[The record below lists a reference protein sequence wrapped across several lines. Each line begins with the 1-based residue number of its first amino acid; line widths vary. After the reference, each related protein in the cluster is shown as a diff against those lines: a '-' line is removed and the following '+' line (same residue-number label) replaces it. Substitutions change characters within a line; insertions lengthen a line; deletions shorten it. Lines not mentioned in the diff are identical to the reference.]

1 MKGDRGMEQ
10 HRIASHPILA
20 VPERED
26 VPFYWNKIL
35 LTAKQGE
42 MIASAL
48 IANGIHVFGHHHKD
62 GSAQGI
68 FCANGQCAKC
78 SVIAN
83 GIIVKSCM
91 TAVQTNMIVESAD
104 GLPDLI
110 DLGEIPQMQS
120 IEEIKTDILIIGG
133 GPSGLAAAIQL
144 GNHKLKALLIDD
156 KNELG
161 GKLVLQTHKF
171 FGSQEDSYAG
181 TRGIDI
187 GELLAEQV
195 AKLSSIEIWL
205 NSTALFVFSDK
216 KVGIL
221 KDGVYKIVSA
231 IVILN
236 AAGARE
242 KFLRFTGNTLAG
254 IYGAGAFQTL
264 VNRDLVKP
272 TERLF
277 IIGGGNVGLIAGYHA
292 LQAGIQVVGLA
303 EAMPRCGGY
312 KVHADKLVRFGVPIY
327 TSHTI
332 LSANGKESV
341 ESITI
346 VEIDSRFKPI
356 PGTEKTFSC
365 DTILIAVGLDPLSEF
380 TIEAEEAGI
389 PIYAAGDALE
399 IAEASSAMFNGKIIG
414 LKIAKDLGAQV
425 EDVPIEWYEK
435 AEVLKAHPGGI
446 FPYPDLGIEEGV
458 MPVIH
463 CLQEIPCNPCT
474 TVCPTNSINIEDG
487 TLMGLPKYTGSCI
500 GCNKCLLIC
509 PGLAITL
516 VDYRKDNDN
525 PTVTIAYEITNMPVH
540 VGDFVELV
548 EIEGIDLGKAEV
560 TAVLQNPNMK
570 TQLIKIRVPRA
581 IARRVASFR
590 VQDVEVTKP
599 LPNAIIADRTPDDAM
614 ICLCERVTV
623 GEVRKLIREGI
634 TDLNLI
640 KAITRAG
647 MGPCGAKTCDVMIR
661 TLFRE
666 EGIPVEDVV
675 PNTKR
680 PVFIEVP
687 LEKFAEPKKKA

>member
-1 MKGDRGMEQ
+1 MEQ

-26 VPFYWNKIL
+26 VPFYWNKTKL
-35 LTAKQGE
+35 LAKKGE

-91 TAVQTNMIVESAD
+91 TAVLPNMIVESAD

-110 DLGEIPQMQS
+110 DLGEVPSMQS
-120 IEEIKTDILIIGG
+120 IEELETDILIIGG

-144 GNHKLKALLIDD
+144 GNHNLKALLIDD
-156 KNELG
+156 KNALG

-187 GELLAEQV
+187 GQLLAEQV
-195 AKLSSIEIWL
+195 EKLSSIEIWL

-221 KDGVYKIVSA
+221 KDGVYKIVRA
-231 IVILN
+231 KVILN

-303 EAMPRCGGY
+303 EAMPYCGGY

-332 LSANGKESV
+332 LSANGIESV

-346 VEIDSRFKPI
+346 VEIDSKFKPI
-356 PGTEKTFSC
+356 PGTEKTFTC

-414 LKIAKDLGAQV
+414 LKIAKDMGAEV
-425 EDVPIEWYEK
+425 EEIPMEWYDK
-435 AEVLKAHPGGI
+435 AEVLKSHPGGI
-446 FPYPDLGIEEGV
+446 FPYPDLGVEEGV
-458 MPVIH
+458 MPIIH

-474 TVCPTNSINIEDG
+474 TVCPTNSINIKDD

-500 GCNKCLLIC
+500 GCNKCLLVC

-516 VDYRKDNDN
+516 ADYRKDKEF
-525 PTVTIAYEITNMPVH
+525 PTVTIAYEITNMPVK
-540 VGDFVELV
+540 VGDLVELV
-548 EIEGIDLGKAEV
+548 QIEGMDLGKGEV
-560 TAVLQNPNMK
+560 TAVLQNPNLK
-570 TQLIKIRVPRA
+570 TQLVKIKVPRD
-581 IARRVASFR
+581 IAKRVASFR
-590 VQDVEVTKP
+590 VQEVEVTKP
-599 LPNAIIADRTPDDAM
+599 LADAIISNRTPDDAM
-614 ICLCERVTV
+614 ICLCERVTA

-634 TDLNLI
+634 TDLNQL
-640 KAITRAG
+640 KAVTRAG

-661 TLFRE
+661 ALFRE